1 MGAWS
6 QLYIKSQNKNKIKMY
21 KTKTKKTTQ
30 TKIYAKV
37 KKIKSNILRKNTQY
51 LFIKKKHNKNIQ
63 SLY

>member
-1 MGAWS
+1 
-6 QLYIKSQNKNKIKMY
+6 MY